1 MQNDNAT
8 LQLLAYGI
16 DRARQTVAAIRV
28 KARGASRKKGA
39 PIGGRRRKVTR
50 YTLASLAR
58 FREAIL
64 AVEPVLE
71 PRRAGNRWRYPAS
84 FLTLTYPDAWDPD
97 PRRWKRDLD
106 LWFQHLR
113 RRYPHAWAIWA
124 LEVQARQAPHFHL
137 IVHWGPTRP
146 RETWQARRQWI
157 SSSWAAV
164 VGRGEAQ
171 MGHRAAGTQ
180 ARPLRNATKARHYI
194 TKRQSKE
201 AVPEGFGRWWGIH
214 NRKTYKAVKVR
225 VEVRLAQKLTAEVLA
240 EILGNWRRHLR
251 LGDDAKT
258 YKIPRWVAGR
268 AANDVLHAADAWTA
282 LFEAEWVDPQTGE
295 VAAAN
300 DNENAPLPIDVPP
313 PGSPE
318 VELPPTIPAAT
329 LNPPPPPQET
339 AESVHCEECGKLQNY
354 LVRGLCWHCQWYP
367 EDPRSP
373 QAQTAPPVPRS
384 FTRANSPPPLDCC
397 LMAHLYVSR
406 TDAVP
411 GPNGAGRLGFVRA

>member
-71 PRRAGNRWRYPAS
+71 PRRTGNRWRYPAS

-97 PRRWKRDLD
+97 PRRWKRHLD
-106 LWFQHLR
+106 LWFQHLK

-124 LEVQARQAPHFHL
+124 LEVQARKAPHFHL

-180 ARPLRNATKARHYI
+180 ARPLKRVAMAAQLHHQATK
-194 TKRQSKE
+194 Q
-201 AVPEGFGRWWGIH
+201 GRGP
-214 NRKTYKAVKVR
+214 
-225 VEVRLAQKLTAEVLA
+225 
-240 EILGNWRRHLR
+240 GGLR
-251 LGDDAKT
+251 
-258 YKIPRWVAGR
+258 
-268 AANDVLHAADAWTA
+268 A
-282 LFEAEWVDPQTGE
+282 LVGHT
-295 VAAAN
+295 
-300 DNENAPLPIDVPP
+300 
-313 PGSPE
+313 
-318 VELPPTIPAAT
+318 
-329 LNPPPPPQET
+329 
-339 AESVHCEECGKLQNY
+339 
-354 LVRGLCWHCQWYP
+354 
-367 EDPRSP
+367 
-373 QAQTAPPVPRS
+373 
-384 FTRANSPPPLDCC
+384 
-397 LMAHLYVSR
+397 
-406 TDAVP
+406 
-411 GPNGAGRLGFVRA
+411 